1 MVESIHF
8 MSVKF
13 CSLIRPFIQQSQMP
27 IVYEIPRQ
35 AVGDALFHKK
45 SMGPKRHALCPHVVY
60 KTGL

>member
-1 MVESIHF
+1 
-8 MSVKF
+8 
-13 CSLIRPFIQQSQMP
+13 MP
-27 IVYEIPRQ
+27 IVYEIPCQ